1 MGIEGIA
8 LGIAGELI
16 YSPPAMLYSS
26 YEVLYNCYTIE
37 NNANYNAILLISYLS
52 VYAATRQVKELR
64 SPIGLQRPKPW
75 RVATIDEAYSYWRT
89 SAMTSI
95 LFCFLP
101 KQ

>member
-37 NNANYNAILLISYLS
+37 NNATYNANLALKAGK
-52 VYAATRQVKELR
+52 V
-64 SPIGLQRPKPW
+64 
-75 RVATIDEAYSYWRT
+75 T
-89 SAMTSI
+89 SESSG
-95 LFCFLP
+95 FVVR
-101 KQ
+101 